1 MLYNNRNI
9 FVRVPLRISF
19 CGGGTD
25 FPVYYNKKEGHV
37 VSATINSYV
46 YINLKD
52 MFDTNVRVHH
62 EIIETQSITSRISNH
77 YTRIALEHFGLFKG
91 IEAVITSDI
100 MRTGSGLGGSS
111 SLMAGLILAC
121 AEYRNIHLKKREI
134 AELCYQLETK
144 SGTVCGKQDQYAAVY
159 GGFNS
164 LYFNNKGIKIEPL
177 KLPRSKLEE
186 LEDCLLLVYT
196 NLARESNE
204 IQIEAFS
211 ELPPQKEKYL
221 DSLYSL
227 SLAFK
232 EELLSKNMKLKRL
245 GKLLDENWRLKRN
258 LSPLSS
264 NQYIDELYKHL
275 KRNGLSGG
283 KIAGAGGGGFIIGF
297 AQNKKIRDKI
307 AHNLYP
313 NFICLKSRFV
323 EKGAEILWKNF

>member
-9 FVRVPLRISF
+9 FVRVPLRVSF

-25 FPVYYNKKEGHV
+25 FPIYYNKKEGHV

-46 YINLKD
+46 YVNLKD

-62 EIIETQSITSRISNH
+62 EIIETQSIASRISNL
-77 YTRIALEHFGLFKG
+77 YAKTALEYFGLFKG
-91 IEAVITSDI
+91 VEAVITSDI

-111 SLMAGLILAC
+111 SLMTGMILAC
-121 AEYRNIHLKKREI
+121 AEFRNVHLKKREM

-144 SGTVCGKQDQYAAVY
+144 AGTVCGKQDQYAAVF

-164 LYFNNKGIKIEPL
+164 IYFNKKGIEVEPL
-177 KLPRSKLEE
+177 RLSRDKIKDLEN
-186 LEDCLLLVYT
+186 CLLLVYT

-204 IQIEAFS
+204 IQIDAFG
-211 ELPPQKEKYL
+211 ELLPQKEKYL

-245 GKLLDENWRLKRN
+245 GKLLDESWRLKRGF
-258 LSPLSS
+258 SPLSS
-264 NQYIDELYKHL
+264 NRYIDELYQHL
-275 KRNGLSGG
+275 KKTGLTGG
-283 KIAGAGGGGFIIGF
+283 KIAGAGGGGFIVGL

-307 AHNLYP
+307 AQSLYP
-313 NFICLKSRFV
+313 NFICLRSKFV
-323 EKGAEILWKNF
+323 AKGAEILWKNF